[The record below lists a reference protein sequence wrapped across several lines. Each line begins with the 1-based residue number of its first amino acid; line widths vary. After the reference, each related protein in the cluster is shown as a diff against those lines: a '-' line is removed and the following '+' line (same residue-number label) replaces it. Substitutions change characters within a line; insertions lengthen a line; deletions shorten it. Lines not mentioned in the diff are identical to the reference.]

1 MQCICVSGP
10 PLPPDPVLLISR
22 SSQIDIQWE
31 IPYSHPRYPIV
42 SFYIQIVNMSSG
54 EMLEWITL
62 ESIRTS
68 YVYIFDDVVQN
79 CQVLTVNVTAVSAV
93 GPSVPGSVSRGFPIG
108 ENYLNVKYSI

>member
-31 IPYSHPRYPIV
+31 ISYSHPRYPIV

-54 EMLEWITL
+54 EMLEWVGL
-62 ESIRTS
+62 QPNRTS
-68 YVYIFDDVVQN
+68 YVYTFEDDVQY
-79 CQVLTVNVTAVSAV
+79 CQILTVNITAVSAV
-93 GPSVPGSVSRGFPIG
+93 GPSVPGSVSIGFPIG
-108 ENYLNVKYSI
+108 ENYMQI